1 MAKIIL
7 TSEDITTIKAD
18 AIVNAAKYSLLGGG
32 GVDGAI
38 HRAAGPELLKECAT
52 LHGCETGNAKITKA
66 YNLPAKYIIHAVGPV
81 YQNYK
86 KETSEALLKRVY
98 RRCFEIALQYNVKT
112 IAFPCISTGI
122 YGFPKQKAA
131 QIAVEIFMEYEKYF
145 EEIIVCT
152 FENIDYEIYKA
163 IITA

>member
-1 MAKIIL
+1 M
-7 TSEDITTIKAD
+7 
-18 AIVNAAKYSLLGGG
+18 
-32 GVDGAI
+32 
-38 HRAAGPELLKECAT
+38 
-52 LHGCETGNAKITKA
+52 
-66 YNLPAKYIIHAVGPV
+66 
-81 YQNYK
+81 
-86 KETSEALLKRVY
+86 KRVY